1 MVNENIPELVE
12 RFKAGDEKAFN
23 ELVRIFEKRI
33 YSHAYQML
41 GNHTEAGEILQETFV
56 RLVKNIAR
64 LKSDSYFPSFVFKIA
79 TNCCIDI
86 IRKRRRKYVDI
97 SDEEFQDSGR
107 YQMELSR
114 AVPTPEQEHE
124 DRQALE
130 LIKKAIAELPRKQR
144 TTIILH
150 DIEGFSKEEISKMLG
165 CPQATVRS
173 NLFIA
178 RSKVKRKI
186 GPLLDGTMLRN
197 DKERK

>member
-12 RFKAGDEKAFN
+12 RFKSGDEKAFN
-23 ELVRIFEKRI
+23 ELIRIFEKRV
-33 YSHAYQML
+33 YAHAYQML

-86 IRKRRRKYVDI
+86 LRKRQRKYVDVN
-97 SDEEFQDSGR
+97 DEEFQDSGR
-107 YQMELSR
+107 YQLELSR
-114 AVPTPEQEHE
+114 SIPTPEQEQE
-124 DRQALE
+124 NKQALE
-130 LIKKAIAELPRKQR
+130 LINRAIAQLPRKQR

-150 DIEGFSKEEISKMLG
+150 DIEGFSKEEIAKMLG

-178 RSKVKRKI
+178 RLKVKQKI
-186 GPLLDGTMLRN
+186 RPLLDGTILKR